1 LNFFFGFWYKY
12 CLLCH
17 FLRGT
22 AFFFLLVLL
31 FFTFKVTYFFKRDS
45 LSKRDCWVRRFL
57 INFWLLY
64 KVKTLYLIF
73 LRMILLF
80 LKSFLN
86 VLSIRI
92 LVKPGLLCSQNHRK
106 LEIFFVSFLLLILF
120 IGTVFFILIFL
131 NDFLIIEIFPCLGPI
146 SLVIILKLRWI
157 LL

>member
-1 LNFFFGFWYKY
+1 MNFFFGFWYEY

-31 FFTFKVTYFFKRDS
+31 FFTFKVTYFFNRDS

-106 LEIFFVSFLLLILF
+106 LEIFFVSFLLIILF
-120 IGTVFFILIFL
+120 IVILQFFLIFL
-131 NDFLIIEIFPCLGPI
+131 DNFLIIEIFPTLRLFTLI
-146 SLVIILKLRWI
+146 IILKLRWI
-157 LL
+157 LM